1 MKLTDKSGKSW
12 MHSDEK
18 ELYVMQE
25 EFGRRYH

>member
-1 MKLTDKSGKSW
+1 MVLTDESGESW

-18 ELYVMQE
+18 EVYNMQE